1 MACVSFVAC
10 VVISAPPE
18 AEGRRRK
25 GKEGVGKE
33 GERDGVRAWNAKVKE
48 MEKEG
53 DRERKKE
60 CWKGQWTGYDVITG
74 EILQC
79 IKIYNIIVRILGQIP
94 HHTTQHRT

>member
-1 MACVSFVAC
+1 VSFVAC

-48 MEKEG
+48 KEG

-60 CWKGQWTGYDVITG
+60 Y
-74 EILQC
+74 
-79 IKIYNIIVRILGQIP
+79 
-94 HHTTQHRT
+94 